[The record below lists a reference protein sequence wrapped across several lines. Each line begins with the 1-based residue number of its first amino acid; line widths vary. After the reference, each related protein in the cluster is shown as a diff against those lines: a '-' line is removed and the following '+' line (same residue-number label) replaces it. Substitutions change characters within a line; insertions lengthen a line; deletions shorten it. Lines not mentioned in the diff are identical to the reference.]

1 MAVVSEVVYDM
12 SRPQQELLCCRLPV
26 AVALTESLKTGVQ
39 LTILPS
45 PCWWFISIL
54 SSQQHWFYC
63 CLLYFQHFHKLEGI
77 RVVEAQGSVQLV
89 VPSLNAVIGL
99 DVGMKDIPHGTQEKD
114 HLSMYL
120 GSTGLMLSFQERSS
134 TWGTAEVLWKLVWLQ
149 WQVKKWAP
157 SPFIWSS
164 RCHGLGGRLLAD

>member
-89 VPSLNAVIGL
+89 V
-99 DVGMKDIPHGTQEKD
+99 